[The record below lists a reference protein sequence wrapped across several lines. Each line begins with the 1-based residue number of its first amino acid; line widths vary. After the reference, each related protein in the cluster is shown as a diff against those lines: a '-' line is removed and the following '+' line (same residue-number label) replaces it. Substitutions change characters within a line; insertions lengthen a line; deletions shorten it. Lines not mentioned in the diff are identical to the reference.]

1 MTMGTAGAAAAAA
14 GDRRIPPAL
23 AGSGRYRWVY
33 LWGWP
38 IRATHW
44 TAVAAFVVLIVT
56 GFYIGRPYFITS
68 GEASEHY
75 LMGTVRLLH
84 FLAAGVIVAC
94 GIIRVYWLFAGNRFE
109 RWRALFPVRR
119 QDWIDLWKQVKYYLL
134 IHPERVPHYL
144 GHNPLQQLSYT
155 ALYAAVVLQIVTG
168 FVLYAQSAPGGA
180 WYTMLGWVVPFLG
193 GMQIVRFIHHVL
205 TWVFLIF
212 IPVHIYLAVRA
223 ELLEH
228 TGTISSIVSG
238 GRFVRADI
246 EYVDEPK

>member
-1 MTMGTAGAAAAAA
+1 MGTAHSVEAPA
-14 GDRRIPPAL
+14 GDRRFPPAH
-23 AGSGRYRWVY
+23 AGAGRYRWVY

-44 TAVAAFVVLIVT
+44 TAVAAFIVLIVT
-56 GFYIGRPYFITS
+56 GFYIGRPYFITT

-75 LMGTVRLLH
+75 FMGTVRLLH
-84 FLAAGVIVAC
+84 FLAAGVMVAC

-119 QDWIDLWKQVKYYLL
+119 QDWINLWKQMKYYLL
-134 IHPERVPHYL
+134 IHPESAPHYL

-168 FVLYAQSAPGGA
+168 FALYAQSAPGGA
-180 WYTMLGWVVPFLG
+180 WYTLTGWVVPLLG

-212 IPVHIYLAVRA
+212 IPVHIYLAIRA

-238 GRFVRADI
+238 GRFVRSDI